1 MWWVFLEGDVFPFV
15 AGSFAHGFTYSGHP
29 VACAVA
35 IEALKIYR
43 YAWPFCNMIQC
54 SNTYLSY
61 ISLVPDERIAKM
73 ASAKGIFR
81 AMSGRLLQS
90 FRMELG
96 HLQTV
101 QLSGRCVSLFL
112 NCQTYPEARGS
123 SCSNTWLQC
132 SCTADTWLRD
142 DNGNWIHQQQ
152 VTKWSI
158 PCWMG

>member
-1 MWWVFLEGDVFPFV
+1 MWWVFLEGDMFPFV

-43 YAWPFCNMIQC
+43 YAWPFYNMIQC

-112 NCQTYPEARGS
+112 NCQTYPEAGGS
-123 SCSNTWLQC
+123 FSGSNTWLHASVPQIRGLGMIIATEFIKC
-132 SCTADTWLRD
+132 DAT
-142 DNGNWIHQQQ
+142 
-152 VTKWSI
+152 TKLKL
-158 PCWMG
+158 